1 MGEQHVKLT
10 IDENNLVTEINP
22 AFTTIKDDGQ
32 FDNCV
37 LCGKQTQYKTST
49 HIDMR
54 HGYVEGVGQLCGVC
68 YSAGSSSG
76 REMITIPK
84 YLVEQY
90 PNDMELGAAIRQ
102 YYWENYKNNVP
113 NHHAGYHRLK

>member
-1 MGEQHVKLT
+1 MGEQHVRLS

-22 AFTTIKDDGQ
+22 AYTTTKNDDQ

-37 LCGKQTQYKTST
+37 VCGKVTKYKTST

-54 HGYVEGVGQLCGVC
+54 HGYVEGMGQLCGNC
-68 YSAGSSSG
+68 YTAGSSSG
-76 REMITIPK
+76 RQMITIPK

-90 PNDMELGAAIRQ
+90 PNDMELGAAVRQ
-102 YYWENYKNNVP
+102 FYWDNY
-113 NHHAGYHRLK
+113 R